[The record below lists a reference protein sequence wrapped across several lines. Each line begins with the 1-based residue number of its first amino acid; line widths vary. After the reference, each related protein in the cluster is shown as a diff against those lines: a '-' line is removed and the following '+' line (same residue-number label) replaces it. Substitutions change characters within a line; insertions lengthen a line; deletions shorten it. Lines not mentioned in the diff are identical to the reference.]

1 MARTFNSYLTESNQS
16 SSISKLLVVVVVVV
30 VDVAVVGVCVCV
42 VITFSRLGINRV
54 WLPIL
59 LVVS

>member
-1 MARTFNSYLTESNQS
+1 MLS
-16 SSISKLLVVVVVVV
+16 LL
-30 VDVAVVGVCVCV
+30 CLQLILRLSLFVCV

-59 LVVS
+59 FVDRENGIYSVPVYA

>member
-1 MARTFNSYLTESNQS
+1 MQYTGMC
-16 SSISKLLVVVVVVV
+16 
-30 VDVAVVGVCVCV
+30 VGSGEDHHYRGKNNYFDIVYVCL

-59 LVVS
+59 VVVS